1 MMTVIMQVPESPGN
15 EDSRQKMVRSATLL
29 LREQGYT
36 GTSFGDVVA
45 ASGAPRGSIYHHFPG
60 GKTQMMREAVGY
72 AGDYTGRLLERASRE
87 HRPEEV
93 VSGFIAVIKK
103 TMAANDFRAGCPV
116 AAVAVEDHP
125 EAPELEKAA
134 SDVFASWTST
144 LAASLR
150 RSGVPTARARRLAT
164 MTVTSVEGAIML
176 CRASRNTKALD
187 DVGQELVELY
197 RAAVPDP
204 AQ

>member
-1 MMTVIMQVPESPGN
+1 MQVPESPGN

-60 GKTQMMREAVGY
+60 GKTEMIREAVAY
-72 AGDYTGRLLERASRE
+72 AGEYADKMLERASRD
-87 HRPEEV
+87 HSPEEV
-93 VSGFIAVIKK
+93 VNGFIAVIKK
-103 TMAANDFRAGCPV
+103 TMVANDFRAGCPV

-150 RSGVPTARARRLAT
+150 RSGVPAARARRLAT
-164 MTVTSVEGAIML
+164 LAVTSVEGAIML
-176 CRASRNTKALD
+176 CRASRDTRALD
-187 DVGQELVELY
+187 DVGQELAGLY
-197 RAAVPDP
+197 RAAVPEP